1 MKTFS
6 KDLKQHATEIM
17 VMVPLTNKPN
27 KSDCKQK
34 ICYICRKKSFIDD
47 NGSELYLKVQD
58 HCYYTDK
65 YRAGAHNICNLRYKA
80 TK

>member
-34 ICYICRKKSFIDD
+34 ICYICRKKILSMTMEV
-47 NGSELYLKVQD
+47 NYTLKYKIIVITQ
-58 HCYYTDK
+58 T
-65 YRAGAHNICNLRYKA
+65 NIKQLLIIFV
-80 TK
+80 T

>member
-34 ICYICRKKSFIDD
+34 ICYICRKKFFSMTMEV
-47 NGSELYLKVQD
+47 NYTLKYKIIVITQ
-58 HCYYTDK
+58 T
-65 YRAGAHNICNLRYKA
+65 NIKQLLIIFV
-80 TK
+80 T